1 MKKFTLF
8 CFCSLLALGTSLKAQ
23 SISNYVAF
31 VPGDS
36 FTTQPIDTT
45 GQTPGP
51 SGAGQTWNFGS
62 VSPTGPVNVTTYT
75 YPDSVPGF
83 TTFPGSTVAIPGGVA
98 NFYKLSS
105 SQLEYLGAKQ
115 PSTVGDMIYSNTE
128 VTMVY
133 PITSTTSNTDV
144 FVGRQNFPGGG
155 THFLSRNG
163 TVSVTA
169 DGTGTIITPAGT
181 FSNVIRVYTIE
192 DYIDTEHVGAV
203 SLTPKHY
210 HTDKYTWYRE
220 GNRGFV
226 YQFATLTFPIAGTTT
241 TTRIIEYK
249 TNVTRVGISEVAS
262 NNEVSVYPNPAS
274 ESMTVAI
281 TTSASEKVSLS
292 LQNMAGQVVYQ
303 LNDLN
308 LQSGKNI
315 IPIEVKGFPVG
326 QYIVNINGANINE
339 SKHLVLN

>member
-1 MKKFTLF
+1 MKKFTLL

-51 SGAGQTWNFGS
+51 SGTGQTWNFGS
-62 VSPTGPVNVTTYT
+62 VSNTGPVNVTAYT
-75 YPDSVPGF
+75 YPDSVTGF
-83 TTFPGSTVAIPGGVA
+83 GVFTGATVAIPGGVS
-98 NFYKLSS
+98 NFYKLSA

-128 VTMVY
+128 ITMTY
-133 PITSTTSNTDV
+133 PITPTTSITDN
-144 FVGRQNFPGGG
+144 FVGRQNYPGGG
-155 THFLSRNG
+155 THYLGRTG
-163 TVSVTA
+163 TISVQA
-169 DGTGTIITPAGT
+169 DGTGTIITPAGSFT
-181 FSNVIRVYTIE
+181 NVIRVHTIE
-192 DYIDTEHVGAV
+192 DYIDTEHVGSV

-226 YQFATLTFPIAGTTT
+226 YQFTTLTFPIAGTTT

-249 TNVTRVGISEVAS
+249 TSVSRVGIEELSAGH
-262 NNEVSVYPNPAS
+262 EVSVYPNPAS
-274 ESMTVAI
+274 ESMTIAI
-281 TTSASEKVSLS
+281 NTAAAEKVSVS
-292 LQNMAGQVVYQ
+292 LQNMAGQVVYE

-308 LQSGKNI
+308 IQAGKNL
-315 IPIEVKGFPVG
+315 IPMDVKGLPVG
-326 QYIVNINGANINE
+326 QYVVNIVGANINE
-339 SKHLVLN
+339 SKHVVLN